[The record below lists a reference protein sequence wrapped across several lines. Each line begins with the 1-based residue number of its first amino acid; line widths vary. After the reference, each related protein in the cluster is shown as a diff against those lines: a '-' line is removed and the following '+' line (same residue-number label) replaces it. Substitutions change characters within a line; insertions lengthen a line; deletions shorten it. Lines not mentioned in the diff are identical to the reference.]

1 MNKKTY
7 QTPAT
12 MVVSV
17 NVESMLLG
25 GSNRVSSIT
34 GNLGESNLKNGGSDA
49 NYSGG
54 ARVKGGESYDV
65 WDDDWSK

>member
-1 MNKKTY
+1 MNKKSY

-17 NVESMLLG
+17 NVESMLLS
-25 GSNRVSSIT
+25 GSNIVSRIT
-34 GNLGESNLKNGGSDA
+34 GNSELKNGGSDA

-54 ARVKGGESYDV
+54 VRVKGGESYDV

>member
-17 NVESMLLG
+17 NVESQLLS
-25 GSNRVSSIT
+25 GSNTVSRIT
-34 GNLGESNLKNGGSDA
+34 GNSNLKNGGSDA

>member
-12 MVVSV
+12 TVVSV
-17 NVESMLLG
+17 NVESQLL
-25 GSNRVSSIT
+25 SESSTVSSIT

-54 ARVKGGESYDV
+54 VRVKGGESYDV

>member
-17 NVESMLLG
+17 NVESQFLS
-25 GSNRVSSIT
+25 GSNTVSRIT
-34 GNLGESNLKNGGSDA
+34 GNSNLKNGGSDA

>member
-17 NVESMLLG
+17 NVESMLLS
-25 GSNRVSSIT
+25 GSNTVSRIT
-34 GNLGESNLKNGGSDA
+34 GNSNLKNGGSDA